1 MKEFKLKDNE
11 NAYDI
16 IDKYIRRYW
25 ERKGHDTNV
34 IVFLATSYNGEEY
47 YEFKE
52 LVFMTPFGDEI
63 MYDTDWWEGE
73 KYIRLYGIQAIEDVE
88 IVGGIYED

>member
-52 LVFMTPFGDEI
+52 LVFMPPFGDEI